1 MSKSLLTFGSVQGV
15 EGTVVGIHLRAGGD
29 LAGVSDVERV
39 EAIWET
45 KPRLQVS
52 SSNWSSVTVTVSTIL
67 SLFDPIWT
75 SNI

>member
-15 EGTVVGIHLRAGGD
+15 EGTVVGIHLGAGGD

-45 KPRLQVS
+45 NPSLQVS
-52 SSNWSSVTVTVSTIL
+52 SSNWSSVIVTVSTIP
-67 SLFDPIWT
+67 SLV
-75 SNI
+75 